1 MLRDDYYD
9 LGGFGRPVTTTSD
22 DAQTWFDR
30 GLTWCYAFN
39 HEEAVRCFQHAI
51 EADPACA
58 MAHWGLAYAIGPNY
72 NKDWEAFEGQEL
84 IDAVATAH
92 GAVTRASELAGAG
105 TPVERALI
113 GALRARFPKDTP
125 AEDCAPWNDE
135 YAAAMRKVYAEFGD
149 DRDVASLC
157 AEALIGRTPWQL
169 WDLQTGEPAEGA
181 DTAEAMAVLERGMA
195 GSNGARPHPG
205 LLHMYVHT
213 MEMSPFPER
222 ALRAADQLRDLVPD
236 AGHLVHMPTHIDV
249 LCGNYRDVVTGNRR
263 AIVADRKFL
272 EREGALN
279 FYTLYRC
286 HDYHFTIYGAMF
298 LGQPEPAL
306 EAAAELQATLTEELL
321 RIEVPVMAD
330 WLEGFV
336 PMRLHV
342 LVRFGMWDEILAEP
356 FPDDAQLYCVTT
368 AMLHYA
374 KGVAH
379 AATGDLAAADEQ
391 RRLFREAHARVPD
404 TRYLFNNTCLDALAV
419 AGAMLDGEI
428 EYRRGRFDAAFA
440 HLRRSVEL
448 DDNMLYDEPWAWMQP
463 TRHALGALLL
473 EQGHVE
479 EAEAVYRA
487 DLGLDSTLS
496 RPCQHPDNVWSLHG
510 FHECL
515 TRLGKQA
522 EADIVRPRLQLA
534 LAQATVPVRSS
545 CFCRMT
551 HAA

>member
-1 MLRDDYYD
+1 MLRDEYYD

-72 NKDWEAFEGQEL
+72 NKNWDAFEEQEL
-84 IDAVATAH
+84 TDAVATAH
-92 GAVTRASELAGAG
+92 AAVTSACELAGAG

-113 GALRARFPKDTP
+113 GALRARFPEHTP

-135 YAAAMRKVYAEFGD
+135 YAAAMRTVYAEFGD
-149 DRDVASLC
+149 DQDVASLF
-157 AEALIGRTPWQL
+157 AEALIGRTPWLL

-181 DTAEAMAVLERGMA
+181 DTAEAIAVLERGMA
-195 GSNGARPHPG
+195 NPNGARPHPG

-306 EAAAELQATLTEELL
+306 EAAAELRATLTEELL

-356 FPDDAQLYCVTT
+356 LPDDAQLYCVTT

-374 KGVAH
+374 KGVALRGH
-379 AATGDLAAADEQ
+379 RRPGRGRRAAPPVPRGLRARAGHPLPVQQHLPGRAGRGRPRCWTARSSTAAAATTPPSRTCAARSSSTTTCSTTSPGPGCSRPATRWARCCSSRATS
-391 RRLFREAHARVPD
+391 RR
-404 TRYLFNNTCLDALAV
+404 
-419 AGAMLDGEI
+419 
-428 EYRRGRFDAAFA
+428 RRPSTGPTWVWT
-440 HLRRSVEL
+440 RRSAG
-448 DDNMLYDEPWAWMQP
+448 PASTP
-463 TRHALGALLL
+463 TTSGACT
-473 EQGHVE
+473 G
-479 EAEAVYRA
+479 
-487 DLGLDSTLS
+487 STS
-496 RPCQHPDNVWSLHG
+496 
-510 FHECL
+510 
-515 TRLGKQA
+515 A
-522 EADIVRPRLQLA
+522 
-534 LAQATVPVRSS
+534 
-545 CFCRMT
+545 
-551 HAA
+551 